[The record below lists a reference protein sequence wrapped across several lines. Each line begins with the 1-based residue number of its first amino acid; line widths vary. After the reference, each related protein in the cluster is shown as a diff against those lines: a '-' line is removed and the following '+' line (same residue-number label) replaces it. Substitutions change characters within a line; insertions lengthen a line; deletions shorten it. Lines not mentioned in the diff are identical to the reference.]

1 MGKKVVLVGHC
12 GADGSYLRLAVKAA
26 RPDAEI
32 LLAESDKELKSA
44 VMEGADLVLVNR
56 VVDYGFE
63 TDEGI
68 ELIRMYQKAFPKMK
82 SMLVSNYES
91 AQTDAVNAGAMLG
104 FGKRE
109 IGTPRVKQ
117 LLAGA
122 LADGSSGA

>member
-1 MGKKVVLVGHC
+1 
-12 GADGSYLRLAVKAA
+12 
-26 RPDAEI
+26 
-32 LLAESDKELKSA
+32 
-44 VMEGADLVLVNR
+44 MEGADLVLVNR